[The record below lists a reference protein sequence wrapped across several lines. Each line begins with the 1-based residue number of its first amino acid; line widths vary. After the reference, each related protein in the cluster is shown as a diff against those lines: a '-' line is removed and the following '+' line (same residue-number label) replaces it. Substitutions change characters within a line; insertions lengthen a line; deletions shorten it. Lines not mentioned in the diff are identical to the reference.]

1 MAVPAT
7 PARMIA
13 VTNGANSRIDASTKK
28 PPRRSI
34 APNRTRKLP
43 AWRPGRAVAE
53 RDRRDQQREP
63 AQPQREQEL
72 LHELAAVR
80 VRRPDR
86 RHDRL
91 AGQDHH
97 VPDLLEQVLG
107 GQECPIGYCTNHC
120 YGSSR
125 DKGRVSALFPEGERL
140 RDRLRVG
147 NWEPSR
153 TRRKLRLGPLTPWYV
168 AIALDA
174 RGAQGERAGNRL
186 RLGIALTVLATLL
199 ISACGGS
206 RQDAHEP
213 SGNFKVEITK
223 ASFPGKQKL
232 AKRSLM
238 VIAVKN
244 VDSRTVPN
252 ISVTVKSFNT
262 RLNDPQVA
270 DASRPVFIVNAGPK
284 GGNTANQDTFALG
297 PLPPGQ
303 TKVFRWDVT
312 AAQAGIYKINYT
324 VSAGLYGKAHAVDSA
339 GNTPAGRFAGRI
351 SPVAPPAT
359 VNFQNGRSVEG
370 G

>member
-13 VTNGANSRIDASTKK
+13 VDE
-28 PPRRSI
+28 
-34 APNRTRKLP
+34 
-43 AWRPGRAVAE
+43 GRELADRGEHEEAAEAVDRAEQDQEVARLQARGAVAE
-53 RDRRDQQREP
+53 GDRGDQEREP

-72 LHELAAVR
+72 VHELAPVGI
-80 VRRPDR
+80 RRAER
-86 RHDRL
+86 RQDRL

-97 VPDLLEQVLG
+97 VADLLEQVLG
-107 GQECPIGYCTNHC
+107 GQECPIRDGTNHC

-125 DKGRVSALFPEGERL
+125 DKGSRSALFPESDRL
-140 RDRLRVG
+140 RDRFRVG

-186 RLGIALTVLATLL
+186 RLGIGLTVLATLL
-199 ISACGGS
+199 VSACGGS

-223 ASFPGKQKL
+223 ATFPGKQKL
-232 AKRSLM
+232 AKRSPM

-244 VDSRTVPN
+244 VDSRTVPD
-252 ISVTVKSFNT
+252 ISVTVKSFDK

-270 DASRPVFIVNAGPK
+270 DANRPVFIVNAGPK
-284 GGNTANQDTFALG
+284 GGNTANQNTSRSG
-297 PLPPGQ
+297 
-303 TKVFRWDVT
+303 R
-312 AAQAGIYKINYT
+312 
-324 VSAGLYGKAHAVDSA
+324 S
-339 GNTPAGRFAGRI
+339 TPARPRCSGGTSPPRRPASTRSTTRSPRGCTARRMPWTRPVTPRRASSRAG
-351 SPVAPPAT
+351 SPPSP
-359 VNFQNGRSVEG
+359 RPRP
-370 G
+370 

>member
-1 MAVPAT
+1 M
-7 PARMIA
+7 
-13 VTNGANSRIDASTKK
+13 
-28 PPRRSI
+28 
-34 APNRTRKLP
+34 
-43 AWRPGRAVAE
+43 
-53 RDRRDQQREP
+53 
-63 AQPQREQEL
+63 
-72 LHELAAVR
+72 
-80 VRRPDR
+80 
-86 RHDRL
+86 
-91 AGQDHH
+91 
-97 VPDLLEQVLG
+97 
-107 GQECPIGYCTNHC
+107 
-120 YGSSR
+120 
-125 DKGRVSALFPEGERL
+125 
-140 RDRLRVG
+140 G

-186 RLGIALTVLATLL
+186 RLGIGLTVLATLL
-199 ISACGGS
+199 VSACGGS

-223 ASFPGKQKL
+223 ATFPGKQKL

-244 VDSRTVPN
+244 VDSRTVPD
-252 ISVTVKSFNT
+252 ISVTVKSFDK

-270 DASRPVFIVNAGPK
+270 DANRPVFIVNAGPK
-284 GGNTANQDTFALG
+284 GGNTANQNTFALG
-297 PLPPGQ
+297 PLDPGQ

-312 AAQAGIYKINYT
+312 AAQAGVYKIDYT

-339 GNTPAGRFAGRI
+339 GNTPSGQFAGRI